1 MKIFFTLLI
10 LEIQKMVILGSK
22 EKLCSSLMESMD
34 TLRKE
39 DTLVDVSIKVNDRQ
53 IRAHKNV
60 LASGSKYF
68 FAFFAGSLKTEDRV
82 AEVDLSTIALNA
94 NSVETVIDF
103 LYIGEIDIHDENLEA
118 IMKLTS
124 FLLIPSLEKLCIE
137 YMEQCCD
144 LASFLKYYTLSV
156 DYMIADTEWVAIRAM
171 KQRFHDWFI
180 YQQATMELS
189 PFYLKKLIEDYDIF
203 QNCTETDWMSFL
215 VDWVYAWQTE
225 EHVELVCKILDG
237 EVAPI
242 YYGDSQSGGE
252 TQGNEQEQNVE
263 DQSETQILTGE
274 VAPINNDDT
283 QCGDEPRS
291 NDIKQHVE
299 CQTDR
304 QIDYSGSQSSRETEQ
319 DETPSNELRVN
330 FEPGP
335 LISSNDSQR
344 DGEPQIDGKHEHV
357 EDQIDS
363 YKNKSGSQESHET
376 EEDNAQIS
384 CNELYLKNES
394 GQPIGPDDL
403 PDQNCVSESED
414 KEQQAEG
421 KTDPQIDKS
430 GSQGSHETEQDNTLT
445 PCNEQCV
452 KYESGSP
459 ISHDDSQR
467 DGEQQID
474 DKHKHVEDQ
483 TESHNYTFGSQE
495 SRETEQDDTQ
505 TPYGE
510 QRVINESGQPISPDN
525 LHRDVGPQSDD
536 EEQDDEDP
544 CKVADPQKDNTVSQ
558 ESSEELQDSCE
569 SRSEN
574 KQLSDGSPISNYDA
588 QIETNTQWKQN
599 DQHVDD
605 NSVISNHCPGSVKI
619 HSNTNTERYVTGPNL
634 QRLGFDIQNSFK
646 KIKNSLQSAN
656 CSRELL
662 EKCNAII
669 ESLNRRNIDSVPPEM
684 PQATFQPRETDV
696 EHVIMTIVPKKNVKD
711 FHEKVNKFDDEEI
724 SRNSD
729 DVIFDI
735 YVYVPRTWTW
745 YHFGEGTNFH
755 KFKKI
760 GKAELMP
767 SYTLCML
774 DHLCFA
780 SEDESFVL
788 HMYSFKHRFWIA
800 STFEDLKNEFHNPG
814 PGGRDMNNYDFRLL
828 CMDGENL
835 YIVLK
840 LAYFDMLDSKE
851 YKVKFKCYCSLS
863 QASQIEVISETP
875 YITEDPAIEFGQ
887 FDAAVS
893 QGNKELL
900 ILAKGAK
907 IHVFVAD
914 LLNKGSEM
922 KHSIIEYDEEQPDLE
937 YFLRRRCETRIFG
950 DGEYASL
957 IDELHVH
964 VEERILYRNRK
975 IELSAH
981 TRIGRTAYEVI
992 HTRFPKS
999 YRESREPTYG
1009 KRKEPTAVK
1018 LSESVSDGTSLWSYL
1033 SDGKF
1038 DTSLTEVRPYES
1050 GYMEFIEHTPPPF
1063 TAITLLAAGKVKS
1076 EYLVGLKP
1084 TRNFNEEK

>member
-1 MKIFFTLLI
+1 MLFQFVFLGDRYDAKLHHSYLPISLFIYFRLSFKGKEHLFESRLYIITWN
-10 LEIQKMVILGSK
+10 IQKMVILGSK

-39 DTLVDVSIKVNDRQ
+39 DTLVDVSIKVNGRQ

-68 FAFFAGSLKTEDRV
+68 FAYFAGPLKTEDRV

-103 LYIGEIDIHDENLEA
+103 LYIGQIDIHDENLEA

-137 YMEQCCD
+137 YIEQCCD

-156 DYMIADTEWVAIRAM
+156 DYMIADAEWVAIRAI

-180 YQQATMELS
+180 YQQTTMELS
-189 PFYLKKLIEDYDIF
+189 PFYLQKLIEDYDIF

-215 VDWVYAWQTE
+215 VDWVYTWQTE

-237 EVAPI
+237 DVVPI
-242 YYGDSQSGGE
+242 YCNDSQGVGE

-263 DQSETQILTGE
+263 DQSETQILTEE

-299 CQTDR
+299 CQTGR
-304 QIDYSGSQSSRETEQ
+304 QIDYNGSQSSRETEQ
-319 DETPSNELRVN
+319 DDTQTPSNELRVN
-330 FEPGP
+330 YEPGP

-344 DGEPQIDGKHEHV
+344 DGEPQFDGKHEHV

-363 YKNKSGSQESHET
+363 HKTKSGPQESRET

-384 CNELYLKNES
+384 CNELYVNNES
-394 GQPIGPDDL
+394 GQPIGL
-403 PDQNCVSESED
+403 N
-414 KEQQAEG
+414 
-421 KTDPQIDKS
+421 
-430 GSQGSHETEQDNTLT
+430 
-445 PCNEQCV
+445 
-452 KYESGSP
+452 YESGSP

-483 TESHNYTFGSQE
+483 TESHNDTFGSQE

-505 TPYGE
+505 TPGE

-536 EEQDDEDP
+536 EEQDDEDS

-558 ESSEELQDSCE
+558 ESSEELPDSCE

-574 KQLSDGSPISNYDA
+574 KQLSDGSPINNYDA

-656 CSRELL
+656 GSRELL

-669 ESLNRRNIDSVPPEM
+669 ESLNRRSIDSVPPEM
-684 PQATFQPRETDV
+684 PQASFQPRETNV
-696 EHVIMTIVPKKNVKD
+696 EHVIMTIVPKKLVKD

-724 SRNSD
+724 SPNSD

-760 GKAELMP
+760 GKAELIP
-767 SYTLCML
+767 SYSLCML
-774 DHLCFA
+774 DRLCFA

-840 LAYFDMLDSKE
+840 LAYLDMLDSKE
-851 YKVKFKCYCSLS
+851 YKVKFKCYCSLY

-887 FDAAVS
+887 FDVVVS

-907 IHVFVAD
+907 THVFVAD

-937 YFLRRRCETRIFG
+937 YFWRRRCETRIFG

-957 IDELHVH
+957 IDELHV
-964 VEERILYRNRK
+964 EERILYRSRK
-975 IELSAH
+975 TELSAN
-981 TRIGRTAYEVI
+981 TRVERTAYEVI

-1018 LSESVSDGTSLWSYL
+1018 LSESVSDGTSLWLYL

-1038 DTSLTEVRPYES
+1038 DTSLTEVRPDES

-1076 EYLVGLKP
+1076 EYLVGLKQIK
-1084 TRNFNEEK
+1084 NFIEEK